1 MASTG
6 QNDDQVKVSDG
17 GGLDGK
23 KQVDDNSESSN
34 LSFYEIRRRKIQ
46 WLAVLKAKWKE
57 ADKQKKSMLASGE
70 LPTPNQTMSKIAL
83 PTTVTGKRKAPESC
97 DMLKSVKLPKG
108 KEELHGTMAAFFSEK
123 WPATESHASYEEI
136 MGKSRREIIYSVG
149 GKNLRLDNWECDLAL
164 LQLPAIPEVKQFL
177 SSTEGF
183 IPVEASSS
191 SSIIGTE
198 ILRVRVELLGQQHQR
213 AAEGQIAEVVIGLV
227 AQQGLG
233 QMGENGS
240 QGPIAIHHPAG
251 KGIPSAAIKIKTLDR
266 PYCLRIGN
274 HSAIFSKS
282 RKLDSKIKSII

>member
-1 MASTG
+1 PPNRSGVLRQQHQRAAVGPRVAEVVIGLVAQPLLG
-6 QNDDQVKVSDG
+6 QMGENGSQGPIAIHHPAGKGIPSAAIKSKTLDRPYCLRIGNHSAIFSKSRKLDSKIKTIICKREKVIEIVNNGVNRSERRSISDG

-136 MGKSRREIIYSVG
+136 MGKSRREIIYSLKEAG
-149 GKNLRLDNWECDLAL
+149 LKEE
-164 LQLPAIPEVKQFL
+164 AINMDF
-177 SSTEGF
+177 GRF
-183 IPVEASSS
+183 
-191 SSIIGTE
+191 G
-198 ILRVRVELLGQQHQR
+198 
-213 AAEGQIAEVVIGLV
+213 
-227 AQQGLG
+227 
-233 QMGENGS
+233 
-240 QGPIAIHHPAG
+240 
-251 KGIPSAAIKIKTLDR
+251 
-266 PYCLRIGN
+266 
-274 HSAIFSKS
+274 
-282 RKLDSKIKSII
+282 